1 MKGKNK
7 TVAILTLGCKLNF
20 AESSA
25 IAQEFKKHGFA
36 EVEHNESA
44 DIYIVNTC
52 SVTEHSDKKCRQSIR
67 KMHKQNIVAPI
78 IVTGCYS
85 QLKPE
90 EVSKIEGVSAVIGQ
104 EHKGEIFKFAEEF
117 LKKSTAAGQT
127 VNRRLAVKKS
137 GSERITKKETDNKKI
152 TEHAIIY
159 SSDILKTASIFPAYS
174 YGERTR
180 SFLKVQDGCDYYCTY
195 CTVPLARGHSRSV
208 SSEIAVEQAKTLA
221 AEGVKEIV
229 LTGVNIGDY
238 GRDINKSSRA
248 KAANAN
254 ATNVNATNANATNA
268 NATNAN
274 TTNANATNANATNAN
289 ATNANATNAN
299 ATNANATK
307 ANATNANAAK
317 DNLDNIL
324 TTASDYFLQL
334 LKSLNAVEGIERY
347 RISSIE
353 PNLLRTNIIDWIA
366 SGTKFQ
372 NHFHI
377 PLQSGCDSVL
387 ARMKRRYNTKM
398 FAEKIAY
405 IREKMGDVFFG
416 IDVIVGFPG
425 ETEEEFMQT
434 YNFLSE
440 EIKPAFLHIFPY
452 SRRTGTIADSMPGQV
467 PEIVKTNRV
476 ATLEKLSDKLHA
488 DYIKRFKGT
497 EQEVL
502 FEAAEKLRACK
513 DGKTIKATMS
523 GYTGNYIR
531 IKTAYNP
538 ELIGKIVKVKI

>member
-1 MKGKNK
+1 MKEKNK

-20 AESSA
+20 AESSS
-25 IAQEFKKHGFA
+25 IAQEFKKHGFT
-36 EVEHNESA
+36 EVEHNEQA

-67 KMHKQNIVAPI
+67 KMHKQNPAAPI

-90 EVSKIEGVSAVIGQ
+90 EVSKIEGVSAVLGQ
-104 EHKGEIFKFAEEF
+104 EQKGEIFKFAEELM
-117 LKKSTAAGQT
+117 LKNAKH
-127 VNRRLAVKKS
+127 AV
-137 GSERITKKETDNKKI
+137 
-152 TEHAIIY
+152 IY

-208 SSEIAVEQAKTLA
+208 PAEIAVEQAKTLA

-238 GRDINKSSRA
+238 GRDMKKTQRSGTA
-248 KAANAN
+248 
-254 ATNVNATNANATNA
+254 
-268 NATNAN
+268 
-274 TTNANATNANATNAN
+274 
-289 ATNANATNAN
+289 
-299 ATNANATK
+299 
-307 ANATNANAAK
+307 
-317 DNLDNIL
+317 DNIS
-324 TTASDYFLQL
+324 TTAPDYFLQL
-334 LKSLNAVEGIERY
+334 LKSLNAVDGIERY

-353 PNLLRTNIIDWIA
+353 PNLLRPNIIDWIA

-377 PLQSGCDSVL
+377 PLQSGCDAVL
-387 ARMKRRYNTKM
+387 ARMRRRYNTKM

-452 SRRTGTIADSMPGQV
+452 SRRAGTIADSMPDQV

-476 ATLEKLSDKLHA
+476 AALEKLSDTLHA

-502 FEAAEKLRACK
+502 FEAAEKG
-513 DGKTIKATMS
+513 GKMS

-531 IKTAYNP
+531 IESTYTPA
-538 ELIGKIVKVKI
+538 LIGKIVKVQL

>member
-1 MKGKNK
+1 MKEKNK

-20 AESSA
+20 AESSS
-25 IAQEFKKHGFA
+25 IAQEFKKHGFT
-36 EVEHNESA
+36 EVEHNEQA

-67 KMHKQNIVAPI
+67 KMHKQNPAAPI

-90 EVSKIEGVSAVIGQ
+90 EVSKIEGVSAVLGQ
-104 EHKGEIFKFAEEF
+104 EQKGEIFKFAEELM
-117 LKKSTAAGQT
+117 LKNAEY
-127 VNRRLAVKKS
+127 AV
-137 GSERITKKETDNKKI
+137 
-152 TEHAIIY
+152 IY
-159 SSDILKTASIFPAYS
+159 SSDILKTTSIFPAYS

-208 SSEIAVEQAKTLA
+208 PAEIAVEQAKTLA

-238 GRDINKSSRA
+238 GRDMKKTQRSGTA
-248 KAANAN
+248 
-254 ATNVNATNANATNA
+254 
-268 NATNAN
+268 
-274 TTNANATNANATNAN
+274 
-289 ATNANATNAN
+289 
-299 ATNANATK
+299 
-307 ANATNANAAK
+307 
-317 DNLDNIL
+317 DNIS
-324 TTASDYFLQL
+324 TTAPDYFLQL
-334 LKSLNAVEGIERY
+334 LKSLNAVDGIERY

-353 PNLLRTNIIDWIA
+353 PNLLRPNIIDWIA

-377 PLQSGCDSVL
+377 PLQSGCDAVL
-387 ARMKRRYNTKM
+387 ARMRRRYNTKM

-405 IREKMGDVFFG
+405 VREKMGDVFFG
-416 IDVIVGFPG
+416 IDVIAGFPG

-452 SRRTGTIADSMPGQV
+452 SRRAGTIADSMPDQV

-476 ATLEKLSDKLHA
+476 AALEKLSDTLHA

-502 FEAAEKLRACK
+502 FEAAEKG
-513 DGKTIKATMS
+513 GKIS

-531 IKTAYNP
+531 IESTYTPA
-538 ELIGKIVKVKI
+538 LIGKIVKVKL

>member
-36 EVEHNESA
+36 EVKHNEFA

-67 KMHKQNIVAPI
+67 KMHKQNIAAPI

-104 EHKGEIFKFAEEF
+104 EHKGKIFKFAEE
-117 LKKSTAAGQT
+117 LLQKKIKSTAA
-127 VNRRLAVKKS
+127 
-137 GSERITKKETDNKKI
+137 ERT
-152 TEHAIIY
+152 AIY
-159 SSDILKTASIFPAYS
+159 SSDILKTTSIFPAYS

-208 SSEIAVEQAKTLA
+208 PSEIAIEQAKALA
-221 AEGVKEIV
+221 ADGVKEIV

-238 GRDINKSSRA
+238 GRDMKKSGY
-248 KAANAN
+248 
-254 ATNVNATNANATNA
+254 
-268 NATNAN
+268 
-274 TTNANATNANATNAN
+274 
-289 ATNANATNAN
+289 
-299 ATNANATK
+299 
-307 ANATNANAAK
+307 
-317 DNLDNIL
+317 DE
-324 TTASDYFLQL
+324 YFLQL
-334 LKSLNAVEGIERY
+334 LKSLNSVDGIERY

-405 IREKMGDVFFG
+405 IREKMGDTFFG
-416 IDVIVGFPG
+416 IDIIVGFPG

-452 SRRTGTIADSMPGQV
+452 SRRTGTIADSMPDQV

-476 ATLEKLSDKLHA
+476 ALLEKLSDKLHM
-488 DYIKRFKGT
+488 DYIKRFTGT
-497 EQEVL
+497 EQEIL
-502 FEAAEKLRACK
+502 FESAEKG
-513 DGKTIKATMS
+513 GKMS

-531 IKTAYNP
+531 IEAAYNSK
-538 ELIGKIVKVKI
+538 LIGKIVKVKI

>member
-67 KMHKQNIVAPI
+67 KMHKQNIAAPI
-78 IVTGCYS
+78 IVTGCYA

-104 EHKGEIFKFAEEF
+104 EHKGEIFKFAEELL
-117 LKKSTAAGQT
+117 LKRTKSTSAEQT
-127 VNRRLAVKKS
+127 VNMQLPMKES
-137 GSERITKKETDNKKI
+137 GSKQITEKETDNKKI
-152 TEHAIIY
+152 AEHAIIY
-159 SSDILKTASIFPAYS
+159 SSDILKAASIFPAYS

-208 SSEIAVEQAKTLA
+208 PSEIAVEQAKALA
-221 AEGVKEIV
+221 ADGVKEIV

-238 GRDINKSSRA
+238 GRDMKKSG
-248 KAANAN
+248 
-254 ATNVNATNANATNA
+254 
-268 NATNAN
+268 
-274 TTNANATNANATNAN
+274 
-289 ATNANATNAN
+289 
-299 ATNANATK
+299 
-307 ANATNANAAK
+307 
-317 DNLDNIL
+317 DDE
-324 TTASDYFLQL
+324 YFLHL
-334 LKSLNAVEGIERY
+334 LKSLNAVDGIERY

-405 IREKMGDVFFG
+405 IREKIGDTFFG
-416 IDVIVGFPG
+416 IDIIVGFPG

-434 YNFLSE
+434 YNFLSKG
-440 EIKPAFLHIFPY
+440 IKPAFLHIFPY
-452 SRRTGTIADSMPGQV
+452 SRRAGTTADSMPGQV

-476 ATLEKLSDKLHA
+476 ALLEKLSDKLHA

-502 FEAAEKLRACK
+502 FESAEKG
-513 DGKTIKATMS
+513 GKMS

-531 IKTAYNP
+531 IETTYNP
-538 ELIGKIVKVKI
+538 KLIGKIVRIKI

>member
-1 MKGKNK
+1 MTTLNKNK

-25 IAQEFKKHGFA
+25 IAQEFKKHGFT
-36 EVEHNESA
+36 EVEHNEYA

-67 KMHKQNIVAPI
+67 KMHKQNLAAPI

-90 EVSKIEGVSAVIGQ
+90 EVSKIEGVSAVLGQ
-104 EHKGEIFKFAEEF
+104 EQKGEIFKFAEELM
-117 LKKSTAAGQT
+117 LKNAEY
-127 VNRRLAVKKS
+127 AV
-137 GSERITKKETDNKKI
+137 
-152 TEHAIIY
+152 IY
-159 SSDILKTASIFPAYS
+159 SSDILKTTSIFPAYS

-208 SSEIAVEQAKTLA
+208 PAEIAVEQAKTLA

-238 GRDINKSSRA
+238 GRDMKKTQRSGTA
-248 KAANAN
+248 
-254 ATNVNATNANATNA
+254 
-268 NATNAN
+268 
-274 TTNANATNANATNAN
+274 
-289 ATNANATNAN
+289 
-299 ATNANATK
+299 
-307 ANATNANAAK
+307 
-317 DNLDNIL
+317 DNIS
-324 TTASDYFLQL
+324 TTAPDYFLQL
-334 LKSLNAVEGIERY
+334 LKSLNAVDGIERY

-353 PNLLRTNIIDWIA
+353 PNLLRPNIIDWIA

-377 PLQSGCDSVL
+377 PLQSGCDAVL
-387 ARMKRRYNTKM
+387 ARMRRRYNTKM

-405 IREKMGDVFFG
+405 VREKMGDVFFG

-452 SRRTGTIADSMPGQV
+452 SRRAGTIADSMPDQV

-476 ATLEKLSDKLHA
+476 AALEKLSDTLHA

-502 FEAAEKLRACK
+502 FEAAEKG
-513 DGKTIKATMS
+513 GKMS

-531 IKTAYNP
+531 IESTYNP
-538 ELIGKIVKVKI
+538 ALIGKIVKVQL

>member
-1 MKGKNK
+1 MTTLNKNK

-25 IAQEFKKHGFA
+25 IAQEFKKHGFT

-67 KMHKQNIVAPI
+67 KMHKQNLAAPI

-104 EHKGEIFKFAEEF
+104 EHKGEIFQFAEKML
-117 LKKSTAAGQT
+117 LKSATTAQAANKPIAQSNSRPVT
-127 VNRRLAVKKS
+127 ES
-137 GSERITKKETDNKKI
+137 GNKPVA
-152 TEHAIIY
+152 EHAFIY

-208 SSEIAVEQAKTLA
+208 PAEIAVEQARTLA

-238 GRDINKSSRA
+238 GRDMKKTQCSGTA
-248 KAANAN
+248 
-254 ATNVNATNANATNA
+254 
-268 NATNAN
+268 
-274 TTNANATNANATNAN
+274 
-289 ATNANATNAN
+289 
-299 ATNANATK
+299 
-307 ANATNANAAK
+307 
-317 DNLDNIL
+317 DNIS
-324 TTASDYFLQL
+324 TTAPDYFLQL
-334 LKSLNAVEGIERY
+334 LKSLNAVDGIERY

-353 PNLLRTNIIDWIA
+353 PNLLRPNIIDWIA

-377 PLQSGCDSVL
+377 PLQSGCDAVL

-405 IREKMGDVFFG
+405 IRNKMGDVFFG
-416 IDVIVGFPG
+416 IDVIAGFPG

-452 SRRTGTIADSMPGQV
+452 SRRSGTIADSMPDQV

-476 ATLEKLSDKLHA
+476 AALEKLSDKLHA

-502 FEAAEKLRACK
+502 FEAAEKN
-513 DGKTIKATMS
+513 GKMS

-531 IKTAYNP
+531 IESTYNP
-538 ELIGKIVKVKI
+538 SLIGKIVKVKL

>member
-1 MKGKNK
+1 MTTLNKNK

-25 IAQEFKKHGFA
+25 IAQEFKKHGFT

-67 KMHKQNIVAPI
+67 KMHKQNLAAPI

-104 EHKGEIFKFAEEF
+104 EHKGEIFQFAEKML
-117 LKKSTAAGQT
+117 LKNA
-127 VNRRLAVKKS
+127 
-137 GSERITKKETDNKKI
+137 
-152 TEHAIIY
+152 EHAVIY

-208 SSEIAVEQAKTLA
+208 PAEIAVEQARTLA

-238 GRDINKSSRA
+238 GRDMKKTQCSGTA
-248 KAANAN
+248 
-254 ATNVNATNANATNA
+254 
-268 NATNAN
+268 
-274 TTNANATNANATNAN
+274 
-289 ATNANATNAN
+289 
-299 ATNANATK
+299 
-307 ANATNANAAK
+307 
-317 DNLDNIL
+317 DNIS
-324 TTASDYFLQL
+324 TTAPDYFLQL
-334 LKSLNAVEGIERY
+334 LKSLNAVDGIERY

-353 PNLLRTNIIDWIA
+353 PNLLRPNIIDWIA

-377 PLQSGCDSVL
+377 PLQSGCDAVL

-405 IREKMGDVFFG
+405 IRDKMGDVFFG
-416 IDVIVGFPG
+416 IDVIAGFPG

-452 SRRTGTIADSMPGQV
+452 SRRSGTIADSMPDQV

-476 ATLEKLSDKLHA
+476 AALEKLSDKLHA

-502 FEAAEKLRACK
+502 FEAAEK
-513 DGKTIKATMS
+513 DGKMS

-531 IKTAYNP
+531 IESTYNSA
-538 ELIGKIVKVKI
+538 LIGKIVKVKL

>member
-1 MKGKNK
+1 MTTLNKNK

-25 IAQEFKKHGFA
+25 IAQEFKKHGFT
-36 EVEHNESA
+36 EVEHNEYA

-67 KMHKQNIVAPI
+67 KMHKQNLAAPI

-90 EVSKIEGVSAVIGQ
+90 EVSKIEGVSAVLGQ
-104 EHKGEIFKFAEEF
+104 EQKGEIFKFAEELM
-117 LKKSTAAGQT
+117 LKNAEY
-127 VNRRLAVKKS
+127 AV
-137 GSERITKKETDNKKI
+137 
-152 TEHAIIY
+152 IY
-159 SSDILKTASIFPAYS
+159 SSDILKTTSIFPAYS

-208 SSEIAVEQAKTLA
+208 PAEIAVEQAKTLA

-238 GRDINKSSRA
+238 GRDMKKTQRSGTA
-248 KAANAN
+248 
-254 ATNVNATNANATNA
+254 
-268 NATNAN
+268 
-274 TTNANATNANATNAN
+274 
-289 ATNANATNAN
+289 
-299 ATNANATK
+299 
-307 ANATNANAAK
+307 
-317 DNLDNIL
+317 DNIS
-324 TTASDYFLQL
+324 TTAPDYFLQL
-334 LKSLNAVEGIERY
+334 LKSLNAVDGIERY

-353 PNLLRTNIIDWIA
+353 PNLLRPNIIDWIA

-377 PLQSGCDSVL
+377 PLQSGCDAVL
-387 ARMKRRYNTKM
+387 ARMRRRYNTKM

-405 IREKMGDVFFG
+405 VREKMGDVFFG

-434 YNFLSE
+434 YNFLSA

-452 SRRTGTIADSMPGQV
+452 SRRAGTIADSMPDQV

-476 ATLEKLSDKLHA
+476 AALEKLSDTLHA

-502 FEAAEKLRACK
+502 FEAAEKG
-513 DGKTIKATMS
+513 GKMS

-531 IKTAYNP
+531 IESTYNP
-538 ELIGKIVKVKI
+538 ALIGKIVKVQL

>member
-1 MKGKNK
+1 MKEKNK

-20 AESSA
+20 AESSS
-25 IAQEFKKHGFA
+25 IAQEFKKHGFT
-36 EVEHNESA
+36 EVEHNEQA

-67 KMHKQNIVAPI
+67 KMHKQNPAAPI

-90 EVSKIEGVSAVIGQ
+90 EVSKIEGVSAVLGQ
-104 EHKGEIFKFAEEF
+104 EQKGEIFKFAEELM
-117 LKKSTAAGQT
+117 LKNAEY
-127 VNRRLAVKKS
+127 AV
-137 GSERITKKETDNKKI
+137 
-152 TEHAIIY
+152 IY
-159 SSDILKTASIFPAYS
+159 SSDILKTTSIFPAYS

-208 SSEIAVEQAKTLA
+208 PAEIAVEQAKTLA

-238 GRDINKSSRA
+238 GRDMKKTQCSGTA
-248 KAANAN
+248 
-254 ATNVNATNANATNA
+254 
-268 NATNAN
+268 
-274 TTNANATNANATNAN
+274 
-289 ATNANATNAN
+289 
-299 ATNANATK
+299 
-307 ANATNANAAK
+307 
-317 DNLDNIL
+317 DNIS
-324 TTASDYFLQL
+324 TTAPDYFLQL
-334 LKSLNAVEGIERY
+334 LKSLNAVDGIERY

-353 PNLLRTNIIDWIA
+353 PNLLRPNIIDWIA

-377 PLQSGCDSVL
+377 PLQSGCDAVL
-387 ARMKRRYNTKM
+387 ARMRRRYNTKM

-405 IREKMGDVFFG
+405 VREKMGDVFFG
-416 IDVIVGFPG
+416 IDVIAGFPG

-452 SRRTGTIADSMPGQV
+452 SRRAGTIADSMPDQV

-476 ATLEKLSDKLHA
+476 AALEKLSDTLHA

-502 FEAAEKLRACK
+502 FEAAEKG
-513 DGKTIKATMS
+513 GKIS

-531 IKTAYNP
+531 IESTYTPA
-538 ELIGKIVKVKI
+538 LIGKIVKVQL

>member
-67 KMHKQNIVAPI
+67 KMHKQNIAAPI
-78 IVTGCYS
+78 IVTGCYA

-104 EHKGEIFKFAEEF
+104 EHKGEIFKFAEELL
-117 LKKSTAAGQT
+117 LKRTKSTSAEQT
-127 VNRRLAVKKS
+127 VNMQLSMKES
-137 GSERITKKETDNKKI
+137 GSKQITEKETDNKKI
-152 TEHAIIY
+152 AEHAIIY
-159 SSDILKTASIFPAYS
+159 SSDILKAASIFPAYS

-195 CTVPLARGHSRSV
+195 CTVPLARGHSRSI
-208 SSEIAVEQAKTLA
+208 SSEIAVEQAKNLA
-221 AEGVKEIV
+221 ADGVKEIV

-238 GRDINKSSRA
+238 GRDIKKSSRA
-248 KAANAN
+248 NDTKANDTKANDTKDN
-254 ATNVNATNANATNA
+254 ATNSYDT
-268 NATNAN
+268 
-274 TTNANATNANATNAN
+274 
-289 ATNANATNAN
+289 
-299 ATNANATK
+299 
-307 ANATNANAAK
+307 K
-317 DNLDNIL
+317 DNSDNIL

-452 SRRTGTIADSMPGQV
+452 SRRTGTLADSMPGQV
-467 PEIVKTNRV
+467 PEIVKTKRV

-488 DYIKRFKGT
+488 DYIKHFKGT
-497 EQEVL
+497 EQDVL
-502 FEAAEKLRACK
+502 FEAAEKLHICK
-513 DGKTIKATMS
+513 DGKTIKTTMS

-531 IKTAYNP
+531 IETAYNP
-538 ELIGKIVKVKI
+538 KLIGKIVKVKI

>member
-1 MKGKNK
+1 MTTLNKNK

-25 IAQEFKKHGFA
+25 IAQEFKKHGFT
-36 EVEHNESA
+36 EVEHNEYA

-67 KMHKQNIVAPI
+67 KMHKQNLAAPI

-104 EHKGEIFKFAEEF
+104 ERKGEIFKFAEELM
-117 LKKSTAAGQT
+117 LKNAEY
-127 VNRRLAVKKS
+127 AV
-137 GSERITKKETDNKKI
+137 
-152 TEHAIIY
+152 IY
-159 SSDILKTASIFPAYS
+159 SSDILKTTSIFPAYS

-208 SSEIAVEQAKTLA
+208 PAEIAVEQAKTLA

-238 GRDINKSSRA
+238 GRDMKKTQCSGTA
-248 KAANAN
+248 
-254 ATNVNATNANATNA
+254 
-268 NATNAN
+268 
-274 TTNANATNANATNAN
+274 
-289 ATNANATNAN
+289 
-299 ATNANATK
+299 
-307 ANATNANAAK
+307 
-317 DNLDNIL
+317 DNIS
-324 TTASDYFLQL
+324 TTAPDYFLQL
-334 LKSLNAVEGIERY
+334 LKSLNAVDGIERY

-353 PNLLRTNIIDWIA
+353 PNLLRPNIIDWIA

-377 PLQSGCDSVL
+377 PLQSGCDAVL
-387 ARMKRRYNTKM
+387 ARMRRRYNTKM

-452 SRRTGTIADSMPGQV
+452 SRRTGTIADSMPDQV

-476 ATLEKLSDKLHA
+476 AALEKLSDKLHA

-502 FEAAEKLRACK
+502 FEAAEKG
-513 DGKTIKATMS
+513 GKIS

-531 IKTAYNP
+531 IESTYNP
-538 ELIGKIVKVKI
+538 ALIGRIVKVKL

>member
-1 MKGKNK
+1 MTTLNKNK

-25 IAQEFKKHGFA
+25 IAQEFKKHGFT
-36 EVEHNESA
+36 EVEHNEYA

-67 KMHKQNIVAPI
+67 KMHKQNIAAPI

-104 EHKGEIFKFAEEF
+104 ERKGEIFKFAEELM
-117 LKKSTAAGQT
+117 LKNAEY
-127 VNRRLAVKKS
+127 AV
-137 GSERITKKETDNKKI
+137 
-152 TEHAIIY
+152 IY
-159 SSDILKTASIFPAYS
+159 SSDILKTTSIFPAYS

-208 SSEIAVEQAKTLA
+208 PAEIAVEQAKTLA

-238 GRDINKSSRA
+238 GRDMKKTQCSGTA
-248 KAANAN
+248 
-254 ATNVNATNANATNA
+254 
-268 NATNAN
+268 
-274 TTNANATNANATNAN
+274 
-289 ATNANATNAN
+289 
-299 ATNANATK
+299 
-307 ANATNANAAK
+307 
-317 DNLDNIL
+317 DNIS
-324 TTASDYFLQL
+324 TTAPDYFLQL
-334 LKSLNAVEGIERY
+334 LKSLNAVDGIERY

-353 PNLLRTNIIDWIA
+353 PNLLRPNIIDWIA

-377 PLQSGCDSVL
+377 PLQSGCDAVL
-387 ARMKRRYNTKM
+387 ARMRRRYNTKM

-434 YNFLSE
+434 YNFLSA

-452 SRRTGTIADSMPGQV
+452 SRRAGTIADSMPDQV

-476 ATLEKLSDKLHA
+476 AALEKLSDKLHA

-502 FEAAEKLRACK
+502 FEAAEKG
-513 DGKTIKATMS
+513 GKIS

-531 IKTAYNP
+531 IESTYNP
-538 ELIGKIVKVKI
+538 ALIGRIVKVKL

>member
-1 MKGKNK
+1 MTTLNKNK

-25 IAQEFKKHGFA
+25 IAQEFKKHGFT
-36 EVEHNESA
+36 EVEHNEYA

-67 KMHKQNIVAPI
+67 KMHKQNLAAPI

-104 EHKGEIFKFAEEF
+104 ERKGEIFKFAEELM
-117 LKKSTAAGQT
+117 LKSAA
-127 VNRRLAVKKS
+127 AAHA
-137 GSERITKKETDNKKI
+137 DNKPVAESGKRLVA
-152 TEHAIIY
+152 EHAVIY
-159 SSDILKTASIFPAYS
+159 SSDILKTTSIFPAYS

-208 SSEIAVEQAKTLA
+208 PAEIAVEQAKTLA

-238 GRDINKSSRA
+238 GRNIKKSSHA
-248 KAANAN
+248 KD
-254 ATNVNATNANATNA
+254 
-268 NATNAN
+268 
-274 TTNANATNANATNAN
+274 
-289 ATNANATNAN
+289 
-299 ATNANATK
+299 TNANATK
-307 ANATNANAAK
+307 
-317 DNLDNIL
+317 DNSDNIL
-324 TTASDYFLQL
+324 TTAPDYFLQL
-334 LKSLNAVEGIERY
+334 LKSLNAVDGIERY

-353 PNLLRTNIIDWIA
+353 PNLLRPNIIDWIA

-387 ARMKRRYNTKM
+387 ARMRRRYNTKM

-452 SRRTGTIADSMPGQV
+452 SRRAGTIADSMPDQV

-476 ATLEKLSDKLHA
+476 AALEKLSDTLHA

-502 FEAAEKLRACK
+502 FEAAEKG
-513 DGKTIKATMS
+513 GKMS

-531 IKTAYNP
+531 IESTYNP
-538 ELIGKIVKVKI
+538 ALIGKIVKVKL

>member
-1 MKGKNK
+1 MKEKNK

-20 AESSA
+20 AESSS
-25 IAQEFKKHGFA
+25 IAQEFKKHGFT
-36 EVEHNESA
+36 EVEHNEQA

-67 KMHKQNIVAPI
+67 KMHKQNPAAPI

-90 EVSKIEGVSAVIGQ
+90 EVSKIEGVSAVLGQ
-104 EHKGEIFKFAEEF
+104 EQKGEIFKFAEELM
-117 LKKSTAAGQT
+117 LKNAEY
-127 VNRRLAVKKS
+127 AV
-137 GSERITKKETDNKKI
+137 
-152 TEHAIIY
+152 IY
-159 SSDILKTASIFPAYS
+159 SSDILKTTSIFPAYS

-208 SSEIAVEQAKTLA
+208 PAEIAVEQAKTLA

-238 GRDINKSSRA
+238 GRDMKKTQRSGTA
-248 KAANAN
+248 
-254 ATNVNATNANATNA
+254 
-268 NATNAN
+268 
-274 TTNANATNANATNAN
+274 
-289 ATNANATNAN
+289 
-299 ATNANATK
+299 
-307 ANATNANAAK
+307 
-317 DNLDNIL
+317 DNIS
-324 TTASDYFLQL
+324 TTAPDYFLQL
-334 LKSLNAVEGIERY
+334 LKSLNAVDGIERY

-353 PNLLRTNIIDWIA
+353 PNLLRPNIIDWIA

-377 PLQSGCDSVL
+377 PLQSGCDAVL
-387 ARMKRRYNTKM
+387 ARMRRRYNTKM

-405 IREKMGDVFFG
+405 VREKMGDVFFG
-416 IDVIVGFPG
+416 IDVIAGFPG

-452 SRRTGTIADSMPGQV
+452 SRRAGTIADSMPDQV

-476 ATLEKLSDKLHA
+476 AALEKLSDTLHA

-502 FEAAEKLRACK
+502 FEAAEKG
-513 DGKTIKATMS
+513 GKIS

-531 IKTAYNP
+531 IESTYTPA
-538 ELIGKIVKVKI
+538 LIGKIVKVQL

>member
-36 EVEHNESA
+36 EVKHNEFA

-67 KMHKQNIVAPI
+67 KMHKQNIAAPI

-104 EHKGEIFKFAEEF
+104 EHKGEIFKFAEE
-117 LKKSTAAGQT
+117 LLQKKIKSTAA
-127 VNRRLAVKKS
+127 
-137 GSERITKKETDNKKI
+137 ERN
-152 TEHAIIY
+152 AIY
-159 SSDILKTASIFPAYS
+159 SSDILKTTSIFPAYS

-208 SSEIAVEQAKTLA
+208 PSEIAVEQAKALA
-221 AEGVKEIV
+221 ADGVKEIV

-238 GRDINKSSRA
+238 GRDMKKSG
-248 KAANAN
+248 
-254 ATNVNATNANATNA
+254 
-268 NATNAN
+268 
-274 TTNANATNANATNAN
+274 
-289 ATNANATNAN
+289 
-299 ATNANATK
+299 
-307 ANATNANAAK
+307 
-317 DNLDNIL
+317 DDE
-324 TTASDYFLQL
+324 YFLHL
-334 LKSLNAVEGIERY
+334 LKSLNAVDGIERY

-377 PLQSGCDSVL
+377 PLQSGCDFVL

-405 IREKMGDVFFG
+405 IREKMGDTFFG
-416 IDVIVGFPG
+416 IDIIVGFPG

-452 SRRTGTIADSMPGQV
+452 SRRAGTTADSMPGQV

-476 ATLEKLSDKLHA
+476 ALLEKLSDKLHA

-502 FEAAEKLRACK
+502 FESAEKG
-513 DGKTIKATMS
+513 GKMS

-531 IKTAYNP
+531 IETTYNP
-538 ELIGKIVKVKI
+538 KLIGKIVKVKI